1 MTKYRLCESNELPYY
16 DIDIECTSKELL
28 LKLDAVIHKTI
39 NEHYHINNCEV
50 ELYREMF
57 GDE

>member
-1 MTKYRLCESNELPYY
+1 MTKYRFCESNELPYY

-39 NEHYHINNCEV
+39 NEHYSISAKV
-50 ELYREMF
+50 DIYREMF